1 MSWCERELAS
11 VNCYTSARRRIVRI
25 AVRIG
30 AIFIIAGSTAACFQ
44 PLYGDHSLNGQPSL
58 QASLK
63 SVDIQQIAQPN
74 GSHLSRIAV
83 QVRNDLVFDTTGGG
97 ETPPPRYR
105 LKINL
110 TQTNISVIVDIA
122 TNRPDVQNYGLN
134 ASYELVD
141 IKTGK
146 VVVKDQTFS
155 RVSYDTPGEEQRFA
169 ADRALREAED
179 RASQVLADSIRNRL
193 ASYFIAGT

>member
-1 MSWCERELAS
+1 MSWYEKLLAPI
-11 VNCYTSARRRIVRI
+11 NRRASAPRRTVRL
-25 AVRIG
+25 AVRVG
-30 AIFIIAGSTAACFQ
+30 AICVVAGSTAACFQ

-58 QASLK
+58 QTALK
-63 SVDIQQIAQPN
+63 SVDVQQIAEPN

-83 QVRNDLVFDTTGGG
+83 QVRNDLVFNTTGGG

-169 ADRALREAED
+169 AERALREAED